1 MHLLKQALIGIV
13 AFSILLFLLS
23 LLLSPRISVSKSV
36 LVSAPKEKII
46 ACLMDMRG
54 WKNWNPMLQDSSITY
69 SFPSASAVKWETA
82 KGKVN
87 TIELKP
93 YAPDSIFVNISTDN
107 VPSFNSGFT
116 VVSGADMPGVVKVE
130 WWISEDLKWY
140 PWEKFYGLFSESLR
154 ETYLE
159 NTLESFKRYIENPAV
174 SPGLPAAQ

>member
-1 MHLLKQALIGIV
+1 MHLLKQALIGII

-36 LVSAPKEKII
+36 LVNAPREKII
-46 ACLMDMRG
+46 ARLTDIRD
-54 WKNWNPMLQDSSITY
+54 WRHWNPMLQDSSISY
-69 SFPSASAVKWETA
+69 SFSSASAVKWETA
-82 KGKVN
+82 NGKTN
-87 TIELKP
+87 AIELKP

-107 VPSFNSGFT
+107 VPSFHSGFT

-140 PWEKFYGLFSESLR
+140 PWEKFYGLFSESLK

-159 NTLESFKRYIENPAV
+159 NTLESFKRYMENPAAFPG
-174 SPGLPAAQ
+174 SPSGQ

>member
-1 MHLLKQALIGIV
+1 MRLLKQALIGIV

-46 ACLMDMRG
+46 ARLMDMRD

-82 KGKVN
+82 KGKIN

-116 VVSGADMPGVVKVE
+116 VATGADMPGVAKVE

-140 PWEKFYGLFSESLR
+140 PWEKFYGLFSESLK
-154 ETYLE
+154 EKYLE
-159 NTLESFKRYIENPAV
+159 NTLESFKRYMENPAAYPR
-174 SPGLPAAQ
+174 SPAGQ